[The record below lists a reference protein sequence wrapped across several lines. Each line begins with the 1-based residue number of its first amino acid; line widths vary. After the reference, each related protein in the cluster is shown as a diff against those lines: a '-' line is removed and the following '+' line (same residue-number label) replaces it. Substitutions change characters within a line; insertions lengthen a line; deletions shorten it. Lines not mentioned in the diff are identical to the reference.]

1 MRQLA
6 RDTAFNITRQTW
18 SILIGLVISILLARG
33 LGTEN
38 RGAYAVVIVL
48 TGLFVT
54 FLNGGIG
61 AASTYYLAKQ
71 EHTLLTAVHLSLFI
85 STLTSAIGLA
95 IGTTL
100 IALFHN
106 ALFPGIAIHL
116 LFVGLAAVPITLF
129 RDNLQVIF
137 LGLQDFRTY
146 NLIGLIPYTLILI
159 FTLALVWGLHMG
171 VEGALAAN
179 LIGHAVS
186 LAAALVLLRRRL
198 APAEKMFPIRVNKT
212 QVRQLVTFGLLVHL
226 SNVIVY
232 FNYRADIFLLNLLTS
247 KVSVGLYDVAVT
259 LGERIWLL
267 STAVSTVIFPRIASL
282 QTDQERQ
289 QVTPIVTRYVF
300 WFVLIVAAL
309 VYGIAEWGVVLIYG
323 AEFRGAAVVL
333 RLLLPGIIL
342 ESISKI
348 LANDLAGR
356 GKPQLNALLA
366 TMASV
371 INIAANLI
379 LIPRADLL
387 GSALATSISYS
398 VLALSIMF
406 IFSRLT
412 GVSWR
417 DLILPSRA
425 DLILWRRG
433 WQWLRS
439 RLRQP
444 AG

>member
-6 RDTAFNITRQTW
+6 RDTAFNVTRQTW

-38 RGAYAVVIVL
+38 RGAYAVVIVFAAI
-48 TGLFVT
+48 GVT

-61 AASTYYLAKQ
+61 VALTYYLAKQ
-71 EHTLLTAVHLSLFI
+71 ELSLLTAVHLSLFL
-85 STLTSAIGLA
+85 STVTSLIGLA
-95 IGTTL
+95 VGGAL
-100 IALFHN
+100 IALFHE
-106 ALFPGIAIHL
+106 AVFPGIAVHL
-116 LFVGLAAVPITLF
+116 LLIGLVIIPTTLF

-137 LGLQDFRTY
+137 LGLQDFRAY

-159 FTLALVWGLHMG
+159 FTLALVWGLRLG
-171 VEGALAAN
+171 VEGALLAN
-179 LIGHAVS
+179 VIGHGAS
-186 LAAALVLLRRRL
+186 LLATFLLVRRRL
-198 APAEKMFPIRVNKT
+198 PSGERIFPVKFT
-212 QVRQLVTFGLLVHL
+212 LAQARQMITFGLLVHL

-247 KVSVGLYDVAVT
+247 RVSVGLYDVAVT

-267 STAVSTVIFPRIASL
+267 SSAVSTVIFPRIASL

-300 WFVLIVAAL
+300 WFVLIVAAI
-309 VYGIAEWGVVLIYG
+309 VYGIAEWGVIFIYG
-323 AEFRGAAVVL
+323 AEFQGAAVVL

-348 LANDLAGR
+348 LANDIAGR
-356 GKPQLNALLA
+356 GRPQLNALLA
-366 TMASV
+366 TTASA

-379 LIPRADLL
+379 LIPRIDLL

-406 IFSRLT
+406 IFCRMT
-412 GVSWR
+412 GIPAR

-433 WQWLRS
+433 WKWLRS
-439 RLRQP
+439 RLHS
-444 AG
+444 AE